1 MSSSPITPKYSED
14 RPWGGF
20 RVLADAA
27 SGEAP
32 IAVKILTVAPG
43 QRLSLQTHELR
54 AEEWTPLHPGLSAQ
68 IGDEVHDLVPF
79 VTYRVQTGQVHRI
92 INNSDLPG
100 QIVEVMFGQYAED
113 DIVRLED
120 DYRRI

>member
-1 MSSSPITPKYSED
+1 MSSPNTPKYSED

-27 SGEAP
+27 TGEAP

-54 AEEWTPLHPGLSAQ
+54 AEEWTPLNAGLSAQ
-68 IGDEVHDLVPF
+68 IGDDIYELVQF
-79 VTYRVQTGQVHRI
+79 VTYRVEVGQLHRI
-92 INNSDLPG
+92 INNSDTPG
-100 QIVEVMFGQYAED
+100 QIVEVMFGQYVED

-120 DYRRI
+120 DYRRS